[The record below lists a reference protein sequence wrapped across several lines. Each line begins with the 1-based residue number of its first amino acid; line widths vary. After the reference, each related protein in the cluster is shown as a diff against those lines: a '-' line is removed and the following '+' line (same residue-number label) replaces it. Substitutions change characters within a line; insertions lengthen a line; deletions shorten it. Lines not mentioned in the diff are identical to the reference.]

1 MPDIL
6 PPQLVGVQQRSLYVK
21 ARTVLTVIS
30 CVWLL
35 MAITGIGF
43 FSGGTTSLAFSLIL
57 LYGTGMA
64 LIVVIAAIYRFTQ
77 KYLLRRAERT
87 QEHTAAVALVDTAR
101 SATQEFRAALR
112 PPAATGQYAPAVRNV
127 GPGVPMTDAV
137 AAARRA
143 AVAESVAQ
151 AVAAAQAAAVRPPI
165 QENPEPAKPQQSK
178 SQQRKS
184 QQKSPQQSKSQQKS
198 RGQKANGS
206 GASESKES
214 AATRPRLV
222 LASSSAPQ
230 DVQKV
235 RPAPGCQKAS

>member
-1 MPDIL
+1 
-6 PPQLVGVQQRSLYVK
+6 
-21 ARTVLTVIS
+21 
-30 CVWLL
+30 

-43 FSGGTTSLAFSLIL
+43 FSGGTTSLAFSLTL
-57 LYGTGMA
+57 LYGTGIA
-64 LIVVIAAIYRFTQ
+64 LIVVLAAIYRYVQ
-77 KYLLRRAERT
+77 KFLLQRAERT

-112 PPAATGQYAPAVRNV
+112 PPAATGRYAPAVRNV

-151 AVAAAQAAAVRPPI
+151 AVAAAQAAAVRPPL
-165 QENPEPAKPQQSK
+165 QENPEPNKPQQK
-178 SQQRKS
+178 K
-184 QQKSPQQSKSQQKS
+184 PQQKS
-198 RGQKANGS
+198 REQKTS
-206 GASESKES
+206 GTAASEPKAS
-214 AATRPRLV
+214 AAKRPRLV

-235 RPAPGCQKAS
+235 RQAPGCQKAS

>member
-6 PPQLVGVQQRSLYVK
+6 PPQLVGVQQRSLYIK

-30 CVWLL
+30 CLWLL

-43 FSGGTTSLAFSLIL
+43 FSGGTTSLAFSLTL
-57 LYGTGMA
+57 LYGTGIA
-64 LIVVIAAIYRFTQ
+64 LIVVIAAIYRFVQ
-77 KYLLRRAERT
+77 KFLLQRADRT

-101 SATQEFRAALR
+101 SASQEFRAALR
-112 PPAATGQYAPAVRNV
+112 PPAPTGRYAPAVRNV

-151 AVAAAQAAAVRPPI
+151 AVAAAQAAAVRPPLH
-165 QENPEPAKPQQSK
+165 ESPEANKPQQNNRE
-178 SQQRKS
+178 QNNRE
-184 QQKSPQQSKSQQKS
+184 QKP
-198 RGQKANGS
+198 GGTA
-206 GASESKES
+206 ASEPKAS
-214 AATRPRLV
+214 AAKRPRLV

-230 DVQKV
+230 EVQKA
-235 RPAPGCQKAS
+235 RQAPGCQKAS

>member
-6 PPQLVGVQQRSLYVK
+6 PPQLVGVQQRSLYIK

-30 CVWLL
+30 CLWLL

-43 FSGGTTSLAFSLIL
+43 FSGGTTSLAFSLTL
-57 LYGTGMA
+57 LYGTGIA
-64 LIVVIAAIYRFTQ
+64 LIVVLAAIYRYAQ
-77 KYLLRRAERT
+77 KFLLQRAERT

-112 PPAATGQYAPAVRNV
+112 PPAATGRYAPAVRNV

-151 AVAAAQAAAVRPPI
+151 AVAAAQAAAVRPPL
-165 QENPEPAKPQQSK
+165 QENPEPNKV
-178 SQQRKS
+178 
-184 QQKSPQQSKSQQKS
+184 QQKNPESKKPQQKS
-198 RGQKANGS
+198 REQKTS
-206 GASESKES
+206 GTAASEPKAS
-214 AATRPRLV
+214 AAKRPRLV

-235 RPAPGCQKAS
+235 RQAPGCQKAS